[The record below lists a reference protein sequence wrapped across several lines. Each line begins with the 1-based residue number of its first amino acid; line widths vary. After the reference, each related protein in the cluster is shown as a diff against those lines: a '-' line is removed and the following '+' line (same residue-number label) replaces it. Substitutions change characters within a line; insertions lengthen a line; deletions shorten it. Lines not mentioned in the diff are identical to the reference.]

1 MKNLFITGIIF
12 LLIASCGSKE
22 LSRGEAYQILNQE
35 MQYPKTYDYDVF
47 SSDPAHAKKMLDAG
61 LENEG
66 LVTINQ
72 TQKIVDIGKPLI
84 EFTDKAEPY
93 LLPTAEEDQS
103 IDIQKVK
110 IADEE
115 LAEVTEIKYDSE
127 GKSAVVEYTTAFK
140 DITPF
145 AVLVRTDLNKPTVH
159 SAHFFLY
166 DDGWKLE
173 GQK

>member
-1 MKNLFITGIIF
+1 
-12 LLIASCGSKE
+12 
-22 LSRGEAYQILNQE
+22 
-35 MQYPKTYDYDVF
+35 
-47 SSDPAHAKKMLDAG
+47 MLDAG

-115 LAEVTEIKYDSE
+115 LSEVTDIKYDSE

-145 AVLVRTDLNKPTVH
+145 GVLVRTDLSKPTVH
-159 SAHFFLY
+159 SAHFSLY
-166 DDGWKLE
+166 DDGWKLD